1 MTIKEHLNKFDIET
15 DNKYDL
21 YNLYESMS
29 FTDAEKKDFHDILDQ
44 DEDAEVIYDQLVDR
58 FGDRDFST
66 LKESLDQLEKIATT
80 FKVNAPSHRG
90 AQMPSPVKA
99 AFNVSAIPDNM
110 RPKYYDVVA
119 DGDAIRFK
127 WITQEPFNYSDAEVF
142 LAELERVMMYLAKE
156 VAIKDVFKV
165 IFEIK
170 ARDGAEYGFY
180 NSTLY
185 IDPDH
190 AILNDE
196 ENTITEAF
204 DEFYMNEYSALD
216 DDIEMLYD
224 RYHEG
229 KESPAD
235 ILTDMGYEETEEDIF
250 SKKTSDM
257 FHDYERRINLSTL
270 DDSDYITYAA
280 YIDDGIPEGF
290 TISKTNLYES
300 LSEDVEN
307 KYVVIYKN
315 KELNEY
321 DCFAHDDEQEAEVR
335 ANRLSKNKSKYSD
348 IRIDVIDTNRYH
360 EFINSSDYFDFMETG
375 EIK

>member
-66 LKESLDQLEKIATT
+66 LKESLDQLEKIAAR

-90 AQMPSPVKA
+90 APMPSPVKA

-110 RPKYYDVVA
+110 RPKYYDVTA
-119 DGDAIRFK
+119 DGDAIRFE
-127 WITQEPFNYSDAEVF
+127 WITQEPFNYSDVEVF
-142 LAELERVMMYLAKE
+142 IAELERVMMYLAKE

-185 IDPDH
+185 INPDE

-196 ENTITEAF
+196 KNTITEAF

-229 KESPAD
+229 KESPVD
-235 ILTDMGYEETEEDIF
+235 ILTGMGYEETEEDIF
-250 SKKTSDM
+250 SKKTSGM

-270 DDSDYITYAA
+270 HDSDYITYAA
-280 YIDDGIPEGF
+280 YIDDEIPEGF

-315 KELNEY
+315 KELDEY
-321 DCFAHDDEQEAEVR
+321 DCFAHDSEQEAEVR